1 MGIKCPRDLEV
12 DLALRNY
19 ATYFPNTKFIIGIRN
34 PISWFVSFYN
44 FRITNEFPM
53 PPSTSHILIGKCK
66 RANQGVCTSRANF
79 THHLSKLEKNSGGS
93 RNVFLYHVD
102 QLNDKDPIRSKQF
115 LVDLSNFLQLSVP
128 MNDPMIWI
136 KPGQNITNTY
146 NGNATK
152 MKEIQSLQISNICD
166 PKYNAIRNVL
176 YQLAIESSNYIQ
188 SKLLQPQR
196 RSDGDNNDH
205 HPNVVVSSRDYF
217 IELLNQWK
225 VDPCSI

>member
-12 DLALRNY
+12 DLALHNY
-19 ATYFPNTKFIIGIRN
+19 ETYFPNTKFIIGIRN

-44 FRITNEFPM
+44 FRIVNEFPM

-79 THHLSKLEKNSGGS
+79 TNHLSKINAG

-102 QLNDKDPIRSKQF
+102 QLNDQDPVRSKQF
-115 LVDLSNFLQLSVP
+115 LVDLSNFLQLSIP

-146 NGNATK
+146 NGNVTK

-166 PKYNAIRNVL
+166 PKYDTIRNVL
-176 YQLAIESSNYIQ
+176 YQLAIESSNYIRTR
-188 SKLLQPQR
+188 LLDPPK
-196 RSDGDNNDH
+196 SDVDNND

-217 IELLNQWK
+217 LQLLNQWK
-225 VDPCSI
+225 VDPCSM